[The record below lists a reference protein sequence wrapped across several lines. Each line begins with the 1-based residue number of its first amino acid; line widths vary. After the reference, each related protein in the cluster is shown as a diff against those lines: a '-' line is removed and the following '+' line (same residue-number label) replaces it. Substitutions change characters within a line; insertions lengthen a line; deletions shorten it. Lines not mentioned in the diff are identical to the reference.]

1 MKKIME
7 VQLTLEQRFSISKF
21 NLEVEKMTE
30 QQAKEF
36 LKNLYQEMIIQET
49 MYRELVKQQWGFVQ
63 P

>member
-21 NLEVEKMTE
+21 NLEVDKMTE

-36 LKNLYQEMIIQET
+36 LKNLYQQMIIQET